1 MMDDPLICHSST
13 PDTVIDDNHRK
24 EALIDNHN
32 GKLLVLVQILK
43 VPVSNIALIDNH
55 NVGLL
60 LMLLLLLVQVST
72 ALNPLIHIKQGLGYD
87 RHHNFSIIA
96 P

>member
-32 GKLLVLVQILK
+32 VRLLLVPLLVLVSA
-43 VPVSNIALIDNH
+43 V
-55 NVGLL
+55 
-60 LMLLLLLVQVST
+60 
-72 ALNPLIHIKQGLGYD
+72 LNPLINIKQGLGY
-87 RHHNFSIIA
+87 NL
-96 P
+96 

>member
-1 MMDDPLICHSST
+1 MMDGPLICHSST

-55 NVGLL
+55 NVRLL
-60 LMLLLLLVQVST
+60 LVLVLVQVST
-72 ALNPLIHIKQGLGYD
+72 ALTP
-87 RHHNFSIIA
+87 
-96 P
+96 

>member
-1 MMDDPLICHSST
+1 MDDPLICHSST

-24 EALIDNHN
+24 E
-32 GKLLVLVQILK
+32 
-43 VPVSNIALIDNH
+43 ALIDNH

>member
-24 EALIDNHN
+24 E
-32 GKLLVLVQILK
+32 
-43 VPVSNIALIDNH
+43 ALIDNH

>member
-32 GKLLVLVQILK
+32 GKLQLVLVL
-43 VPVSNIALIDNH
+43 
-55 NVGLL
+55 
-60 LMLLLLLVQVST
+60 VST
-72 ALNPLIHIKQGLGYD
+72 ALSPLIHAKQGLGY
-87 RHHNFSIIA
+87 NL
-96 P
+96 

>member
-32 GKLLVLVQILK
+32 GKLQLVLVLLQLLK
-43 VPVSNIALIDNH
+43 GQVSNNSANQICQSQH
-55 NVGLL
+55 
-60 LMLLLLLVQVST
+60 
-72 ALNPLIHIKQGLGYD
+72 
-87 RHHNFSIIA
+87 
-96 P
+96 

>member
-32 GKLLVLVQILK
+32 VRLLLVL
-43 VPVSNIALIDNH
+43 
-55 NVGLL
+55 
-60 LMLLLLLVQVST
+60 LLVVLVS
-72 ALNPLIHIKQGLGYD
+72 AVLNPLINIKQGLGY
-87 RHHNFSIIA
+87 NL
-96 P
+96 